1 MPVDKFGRMS
11 DTKTKDTG
19 VSLTYIN
26 NNYVRN
32 DGGTPL
38 TGSLDMRGNTIY
50 NVADPVNP
58 QNVVTKEYVDNVK
71 GSGGGVSPFYKE
83 NGEYKATHRVNMMFN
98 KLVNLHKPIEPYDA
112 ATEDYVDYNVETLK
126 ARTHI
131 IAVNTRYCGVL
142 KNGEYPFKFSN
153 NNFGICE
160 EKIERY
166 KDFKGLPSGFVM
178 PQSGRI
184 KKIICESLTYVE
196 YDEIIDG
203 VMEDML
209 KQPGVSIDPNDPHRW
224 PEWHMRLTTREG
236 FSKDIFEDKL
246 KIGVKPN
253 EDFFFK
259 IVRFEKRLNLE
270 DYPIDKNQPKII
282 SSVLVEK
289 FNLADLGFGTKSSGI
304 GAIIN
309 ILNHDYKTLLEG
321 DVINIEVAHTRE
333 VRFPE
338 KKEFEIYSDGLIYNV
353 LKDKSNFNFTFLIEL
368 DPL

>member
-11 DTKTKDTG
+11 DTKTKDSG

-26 NNYVRN
+26 NNYVRS

-38 TGSLDMRGNTIY
+38 TGSLDMR
-50 NVADPVNP
+50 
-58 QNVVTKEYVDNVK
+58 
-71 GSGGGVSPFYKE
+71 
-83 NGEYKATHRVNMMFN
+83 FN
-98 KLVNLHKPIEPYDA
+98 KLVNLHKPTEQYDA
-112 ATEDYVDYNVETLK
+112 ATKDYVDYKVETLK
-126 ARTHI
+126 SRTHI

-160 EKIERY
+160 ENIERY
-166 KDFKGLPSGFVM
+166 KDFKGLTSGFVM

-203 VMEDML
+203 IVEDMYKHSGIIENPDL
-209 KQPGVSIDPNDPHRW
+209 AGRW
-224 PEWHMRLTTREG
+224 NEWYERHTTREA
-236 FSKDIFEDKL
+236 FSKDIFKDKL

-253 EDFFFK
+253 EEFFSK

-289 FNLADLGFGTKSSGI
+289 FNLVDLGFGTKSSGI
-304 GAIIN
+304 GAIIK
-309 ILNHDYKTLLEG
+309 ILNHDYKTFLEG
-321 DVINIEVAHTRE
+321 DVINIKVAHTKE
-333 VRFPE
+333 VKFPE
-338 KKEFEIYSDGLIYNV
+338 EKEFETYFDGLIYDV
-353 LKDKSNFNFTFLIEL
+353 LKDKLNFNFTFLIEL

>member
-26 NNYVRN
+26 NNYVRS
-32 DGGTPL
+32 DGGTPIS
-38 TGSLDMRGNTIY
+38 GSLDMRGNTIY
-50 NVADPVNP
+50 NVANPVNP
-58 QNVVTKEYVDNVK
+58 QDVATKEYVDNVK
-71 GSGGGVSPFYKE
+71 GSGGGDSPFYKE
-83 NGEYKATHRVNMMFN
+83 NDEYKTTHRVNMMFN

-112 ATEDYVDYNVETLK
+112 VTKDYVDYNVETLK

-166 KDFKGLPSGFVM
+166 KDFKGLTSGFVM

-203 VMEDML
+203 VKEDML

-224 PEWHMRLTTREG
+224 PEWDMIKTIKEG
-236 FSKDIFEDKL
+236 FSKDIFVDKL

-253 EDFFFK
+253 EEFF
-259 IVRFEKRLNLE
+259 LNC
-270 DYPIDKNQPKII
+270 
-282 SSVLVEK
+282 
-289 FNLADLGFGTKSSGI
+289 
-304 GAIIN
+304 
-309 ILNHDYKTLLEG
+309 
-321 DVINIEVAHTRE
+321 
-333 VRFPE
+333 
-338 KKEFEIYSDGLIYNV
+338 
-353 LKDKSNFNFTFLIEL
+353 
-368 DPL
+368 